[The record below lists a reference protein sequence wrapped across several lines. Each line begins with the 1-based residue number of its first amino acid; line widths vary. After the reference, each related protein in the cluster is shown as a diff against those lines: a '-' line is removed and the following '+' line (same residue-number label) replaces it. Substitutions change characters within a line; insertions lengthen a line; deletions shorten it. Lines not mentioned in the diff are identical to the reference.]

1 MLTSFSV
8 LDTPPV
14 PFCAFMTDDAEAI
27 VNYAADG
34 AETKYGSALVTLVEI
49 RGGAA
54 RALGAQM
61 AVRGDG
67 GYCGYVSGGCT
78 EAAVAAEA
86 IAAINKGMD
95 RYLRLGEGSEFFDI
109 ILPCGGGI
117 TLAIHVVRNAKPL
130 RQILSALQRR
140 KRIALRYDPGAQAI
154 VAFKTHNNAASSW
167 SDTSFIRTYKPN
179 LRLILCGR
187 GIEVAATERL
197 AIASAIEVFSF
208 DRRSQDFDNTSIDQ
222 DTALAVLFHDLD
234 QELPLLE
241 AALRQNPFYIGAL
254 GSKRTHARRCEALW
268 ALGYTPDQTDRIKAP
283 IGMFGPAR
291 ESRALALSVVA
302 DVVRTH
308 AAGPLSGLVDQQTEG
323 TAQ

>member
-8 LDTPPV
+8 LQTPAV
-14 PFCAFMTDDAEAI
+14 PFCAFLTDDAEAI
-27 VNYAADG
+27 INFAADG

-86 IAAINKGMD
+86 VAAINKGTD
-95 RYLRLGEGSEFFDI
+95 RYLRLGEGSQFFDI

-117 TLAIHVVRNAKPL
+117 TLAIHVVKDVKPL
-130 RQILSALQRR
+130 RQIMSALQKR
-140 KRIALRYDPGAQAI
+140 KRIALRYDPSTQSI
-154 VAFKTHNNAASSW
+154 VAEKAYEQATSSW
-167 SDTSFIRTYKPN
+167 SGSSFIRSYKPT

-187 GIEVAATERL
+187 GIEVEATEKV
-197 AIASAIEVFSF
+197 AVASAFEVFAF
-208 DRRSQDFDNTSIDQ
+208 DRRTNDFDETSIDQ
-222 DTALAVLFHDLD
+222 DTAFAVLFHDLD

-241 AALRQNPFYIGAL
+241 AALRKTPFYIGAL
-254 GSKRTHARRCEALW
+254 GSKRTHERRCGALW
-268 ALGYTPDQTDRIKAP
+268 ALGYTPAHTDRIKAP
-283 IGMFGPAR
+283 IGMFGPTRDAN
-291 ESRALALSVVA
+291 ALALSVVA
-302 DVVRTH
+302 DV
-308 AAGPLSGLVDQQTEG
+308 A
-323 TAQ
+323 

>member
-1 MLTSFSV
+1 MLTSFS
-8 LDTPPV
+8 LLNTPSV
-14 PFCAFMTDDAEAI
+14 PFCAFLTDDPEAI

-86 IAAINKGMD
+86 IAAISQGTD
-95 RYLRLGEGSEFFDI
+95 RYLRLGEGSRFLDI

-117 TLAIHVVRNAKPL
+117 TLAIHVVKEVKPL
-130 RQILSALQRR
+130 RQILSALQKR
-140 KRIALRYDPGAQAI
+140 KRIALHYSPGDQAM
-154 VAFKTHNNAASSW
+154 VAVKADEKAVTAW
-167 SDTSFIRTYKPN
+167 SDTSFIRSYKPN

-187 GIEVAATERL
+187 GIEVAATQRL
-197 AIASAIEVFSF
+197 AIACALQVFCF
-208 DRRSQDFDNTSIDQ
+208 DRRSRDFDETSIDQ
-222 DTALAVLFHDLD
+222 DTAFAVLFHDLD

-241 AALRQNPFYIGAL
+241 AALRQ
-254 GSKRTHARRCEALW
+254 
-268 ALGYTPDQTDRIKAP
+268 
-283 IGMFGPAR
+283 
-291 ESRALALSVVA
+291 RAFLHWCSW
-302 DVVRTH
+302 
-308 AAGPLSGLVDQQTEG
+308 
-323 TAQ
+323 

>member
-1 MLTSFSV
+1 
-8 LDTPPV
+8 
-14 PFCAFMTDDAEAI
+14 MTDDAEAI

-86 IAAINKGMD
+86 IAAINNGMD
-95 RYLRLGEGSEFFDI
+95 KYLRLGEGSPFFDI

-117 TLAIHVVRNAKPL
+117 TLAIHVVSDVRPL
-130 RQILSALQRR
+130 RQILAALQKRR
-140 KRIALRYDPGAQAI
+140 RVALRYDPGDQAI
-154 VAFKTHNNAASSW
+154 VAVKGHEKATSSW
-167 SDTSFIRTYKPN
+167 SGSSFIRSYKPN

-197 AIASAIEVFSF
+197 AGASAIEVFSF
-208 DRRSQDFDNTSIDQ
+208 DRRTQDFDETSIDQ
-222 DTALAVLFHDLD
+222 DTAFAVLFHDLY

-241 AALRQNPFYIGAL
+241 AALRRRPLYIGAL

-268 ALGYTPDQTDRIKAP
+268 ALGYTLAQTDRIKAP
-283 IGMFGPAR
+283 IGMFGPTRDAN
-291 ESRALALSVVA
+291 ALALSVVA
-302 DVVRTH
+302 DV
-308 AAGPLSGLVDQQTEG
+308 AQTFSM
-323 TAQ
+323 T